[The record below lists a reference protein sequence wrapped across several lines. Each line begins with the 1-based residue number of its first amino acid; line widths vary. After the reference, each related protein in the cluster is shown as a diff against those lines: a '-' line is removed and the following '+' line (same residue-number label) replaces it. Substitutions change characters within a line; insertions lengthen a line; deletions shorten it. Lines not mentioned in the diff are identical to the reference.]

1 MHRRIVRSHVRRAVI
16 ALAVMAVFALP
27 ACGGATFPTGT
38 DPVANASRI
47 VTPPPTISPRP
58 GCEPGSVS
66 KQLGLGFQVR
76 GMTNK
81 HNGHLYALFGTKDGV
96 HASTQMQVWWR
107 VSGDHALVVTLVGPD
122 GQVIEV
128 RGSTPEPKLG
138 WTRAG
143 EPWVSTLTF
152 PSAGC
157 WRVFIQRGTTQGDLW
172 LTVS

>member
-1 MHRRIVRSHVRRAVI
+1 MHPMHIRSLFRRA
-16 ALAVMAVFALP
+16 AVTVAVVAAFAVP
-27 ACGGATFPTGT
+27 ACGGTTFPSGT

-47 VTPPPTISPRP
+47 VTAPPTISPRT
-58 GCEPGSVS
+58 GCDPGSVS

-76 GMTNK
+76 GVTNK

-96 HASTQMQVWWR
+96 HANTEMQVWWR
-107 VSGDHALVVTLVGPD
+107 VSGDHALLVTLVGPD

-128 RGSTPEPKLG
+128 RDSTPEPKPG

-143 EPWVSTLTF
+143 EPWVSTLTV
-152 PSAGC
+152 PSPGC
-157 WRVFIQRGTTQGDLW
+157 WRVFVKRGTTEGDLW